1 VPVPGPTPV
10 STRWRHTREYLT
22 FIALVLPNVALI
34 ITFTYR
40 PLIQNIWYS
49 TYRWTLGSK
58 TATQIGLDNY
68 RQFFDTGGATQIFKT
83 TAIFAVATV
92 GISMVLGLFIA
103 LALNRKIRG
112 AGFAQ
117 ATVFSPYV
125 LSGVGVGL
133 MWLYIF
139 DPQVGALAQL
149 MRPLGF
155 DSPKWFTDNTLSLV
169 MVIIVYVWK
178 NMGYAAVIYLAG
190 LQAIPVDVLE
200 AAALDGAT
208 GFRKLWSI
216 TLPMLGPTTFF
227 LLLTSVL
234 NSLQAFDLIRT
245 MTPLG
250 RGTTTLIYEAYLQ
263 AFEKQNQAGYSAA
276 VSTVLFAIL
285 VVLTL
290 IQLALIE
297 KRVFYR

>member
-1 VPVPGPTPV
+1 M
-10 STRWRHTREYLT
+10 
-22 FIALVLPNVALI
+22 VLPNVALI
-34 ITFTYR
+34 AMFTYR
-40 PLIQNIWYS
+40 PLVLNVWYS
-49 TYRWTLGSK
+49 TWRWTLGSK
-58 TATQIGLDNY
+58 NATQIGLDNY
-68 RQFFDTGGATQIFKT
+68 RRFFNSGDATQIFKT

-92 GISMVLGLFIA
+92 GLSMVLGLFIA
-103 LALNRKIRG
+103 LALNRRLRG

-133 MWLYIF
+133 AWLYIF
-139 DPQVGALAQL
+139 DPQVGAIAQL
-149 MRPLGF
+149 LRPLGIA
-155 DSPKWFTDNTLSLV
+155 SPHWFTNNSLSLV

-190 LQAIPVDVLE
+190 LQAIPTDVLE

-227 LLLTSVL
+227 LLLTSIL
-234 NSLQAFDLIRT
+234 NSLQAFDIIRT

-285 VVLTL
+285 VILTL
-290 IQLALIE
+290 VQLAIVE
-297 KRVFYR
+297 RRVHYR